1 MSGTPLSQDSARR
14 GELRVGR
21 NDPPAFFFSAL
32 RTRVLET
39 LPLQAD
45 SKCLAIVAPVGYGK
59 TVLMSMLL
67 NDFRHAGK
75 QCLWLSLDDR
85 DLAIEGIISELGG
98 MLHGDE
104 QSLHPAHSLFR
115 GHDLAER
122 RIDMLIHLLNNH
134 PLPLT
139 IFIDNLHF
147 CSDPGLGRLLDQMM
161 FRTRDTLHLVV
172 SSSRE
177 MPFDTT
183 RAQLEGLI
191 RQVGVAELSFGEAEV
206 AGLLGERLCQ
216 AIGESGVAEVAR
228 KTEGWPAAVRMI
240 NILLEGS
247 EQPRLTLESF
257 SGTDESLAQLLN
269 RQVLSTFTAETRDF
283 LLCLAQLRTFSEALC
298 IEAVGGQEVHEH
310 LHYLAEHNVFI
321 IPLDHNRNWFRL
333 HGLFREH
340 LLRESDALLS
350 PSRRQEILTRAARW
364 CEAHSLWREAVE
376 YAFASGATG
385 NVVHILDHIAPFF
398 VRNHGGVQYMDWLE
412 RLHGSG
418 KQASAEA
425 EYWFVW
431 ALAFRRRYEYAHK
444 QITRLS
450 TRLQRRKPRADAGD
464 LQRRIANLRISL
476 DYWVDRL
483 EDACM
488 GARQWLDGA
497 RNGEDDAFN
506 LAAAH
511 CIIGCYLINSLHL
524 VEARQA
530 VQSAREMAFQAEGV
544 HAESWVAC
552 YDALIVITEG
562 DYANAY
568 ASLVRAIT
576 RIRVELGDEAGICG
590 TTALMAARCAVA
602 MGLDAEARQLL
613 ELGIRSSRSHGFLD
627 AAACGLEAGLMLW
640 RGKDDDAVPMS
651 VLRDVVAAY
660 PQRLSLTFSCFLI
673 RRLIVLGRLDEAVV
687 EAERIGFGLAS
698 RQRLNRMEKV
708 QRVARLDALIA
719 MTKIELQIAAGRYR
733 QTIPMLNSE
742 IRQAKLNGCNA
753 SLVELELNS
762 ALVAVRLQDPALG
775 IRHMTRAVRIAA
787 SRRIARP
794 FMDRI
799 EVLRTLVS
807 QSKPSVWGFATE
819 EERVF
824 FAQMCRQL
832 NLNDQVKAADLVT
845 VEGSSRALDVLTPR
859 EIELLGFIEAG
870 LSNQQMA
877 DRIDVSVTT
886 IKWHLQNLYGKLGV
900 SSRTAALA
908 RARSMHLRA

>member
-21 NDPPAFFFSAL
+21 SDPPAFFFSSL
-32 RTRVLET
+32 RTRVLDA
-39 LPLQAD
+39 LPVD
-45 SKCLAIVAPVGYGK
+45 SKCLAVVAPVGYGK

-67 NDFRHAGK
+67 NDLRQAGK

-85 DLAIEGIISELGG
+85 DLAIEGIISELEG

-104 QSLHPAHSLFR
+104 QGQNHGDSLFR
-115 GHDLAER
+115 GHDLVER
-122 RIDMLIHLLNNH
+122 RIDMLIHRLNKH

-147 CSDPGLGRLLDQMM
+147 CSDPGLERLLGQMM

-177 MPFDTT
+177 MPFDTS

-191 RQVGVAELSFGEAEV
+191 RQVGVAELSFNEAEV

-216 AIGESGVAEVAR
+216 AIGELGIAEVTR

-240 NILLEGS
+240 KILLDGS
-247 EQPRLTLESF
+247 VQPRLTLESF

-269 RQVLSTFTAETRDF
+269 RQVLSTFAAETRDF

-298 IEAVGGQEVHEH
+298 IEAVGGQAVHEQ
-310 LHYLAEHNVFI
+310 LHYLAEHHVFI
-321 IPLDHNRNWFRL
+321 IPFDHNRNWFRL

-340 LLRESDALLS
+340 LLRESDVLLS
-350 PSRRQEILTRAARW
+350 PARRQEILVRAARW
-364 CEAHSLWREAVE
+364 CEAQGLWREAVE
-376 YAFASGATG
+376 YAFASGSTR
-385 NVVHILDHIAPFF
+385 NVVHVLDRIAPFF
-398 VRNHGGVQYMDWLE
+398 VRIHGGAQYMDWLE

-450 TRLQRRKPRADAGD
+450 ARLQRRKPRADAGD

-483 EDACM
+483 EDASL
-488 GARQWLDGA
+488 GARQWLDEA
-497 RNGEDDAFN
+497 RDGEDDAFN

-511 CIIGCYLINSLHL
+511 CIIGCYLINNLHL

-544 HAESWVAC
+544 HAESWVTC
-552 YDALIVITEG
+552 FDALIVITEG
-562 DYANAY
+562 DYADAY
-568 ASLVRAIT
+568 ARLVRSIT
-576 RIRVELGDEAGICG
+576 RIRVELGDEAGIAG

-640 RGKDDDAVPMS
+640 RGQDDDAVVPMS

-660 PQRLSLTFSCFLI
+660 PQRLALTFSCCLI
-673 RRLIVLGRLDEAVV
+673 RRLIVLGRPDEAVA
-687 EAERIGFGLAS
+687 EAERIGFGLAP
-698 RQRLNRMEKV
+698 RQRRSRMEKA
-708 QRVARLDALIA
+708 QRVVRLDALIA
-719 MTKIELQIAAGRYR
+719 MTKIELEIAASRYK
-733 QTIPMLNSE
+733 QAIPMLNSE
-742 IRQAKLNGCNA
+742 IRQAKLSGCNA
-753 SLVELELNS
+753 SLVELELNG
-762 ALVAVRLQDPALG
+762 ALVAVRLQDLTLG

-787 SRRIARP
+787 SRRIVRP

-807 QSKPSVWGFATE
+807 QSKPSVWGFATAVE
-819 EERVF
+819 SEF

-832 NLNDQVKAADLVT
+832 DLHDQVKAANLVAADA
-845 VEGSSRALDVLTPR
+845 GSRALDVLTPR
-859 EIELLGFIEAG
+859 EIELLGFIDAG

-908 RARSMHLRA
+908 RARSMHLRG